1 MRGDRT
7 KGSDIMRVRTLAAV
21 AQLGLIA
28 LLVQG
33 APVMAA
39 EVKVLAGAALRG
51 AFGELVAKFE
61 RGGPGNLHRT
71 ISGVSA

>member
-39 EVKVLAGAALRG
+39 EDLQKGLSSVEAIVKD
-51 AFGELVAKFE
+51 FG
-61 RGGPGNLHRT
+61 
-71 ISGVSA
+71 